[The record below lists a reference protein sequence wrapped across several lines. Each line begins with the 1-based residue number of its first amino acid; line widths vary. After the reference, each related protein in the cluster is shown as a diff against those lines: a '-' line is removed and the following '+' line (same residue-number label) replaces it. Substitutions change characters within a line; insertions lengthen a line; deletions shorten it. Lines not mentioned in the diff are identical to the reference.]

1 MRRFAA
7 LVAVSVVASALPVA
21 AQTAGAAADS
31 REVAA
36 PAAVAAGTNMTLL
49 RQGADRITLRAT
61 AQPLGHVLEALTA
74 LEPLDLK
81 FMDEQVRSVRVTVAL
96 DNVTVDQ
103 AVRRLLTEAGV
114 DFAVGG
120 IRGEPLQVVV
130 GKLGSAR
137 PGSATPDSAEGARM
151 AGDLQKERQIASA
164 EVAENPDAEP
174 PQVDTPGA
182 SDKLEVT
189 NPEKGPAYSMVGESV
204 TYLDPSFVP
213 YKNTEAAKRARMS
226 VDVSKIP

>member
-1 MRRFAA
+1 MRRFVA
-7 LVAVSVVASALPVA
+7 LVAVSITAAALPVA
-21 AQTAGAAADS
+21 AQTAGAPAES
-31 REVAA
+31 RQAAA
-36 PAAVAAGTNMTLL
+36 PAAAAAGTNMTLL
-49 RQGADRITLRAT
+49 RQGADRVTLRTT

-74 LEPLDLK
+74 LEPLDMK
-81 FMDEQVRSVRVTVAL
+81 FMDEQVRSVRVTVAM

-103 AVRRLLTEAGV
+103 AVRRLLAEAGV

-120 IRGEPLQVVV
+120 IKGEPLQVVV

-137 PGSATPDSAEGARM
+137 PS
-151 AGDLQKERQIASA
+151 ERQLASA
-164 EVAENPDAEP
+164 DKQPAENPDAEP

-204 TYLDPSFVP
+204 TYTDPNFVP
-213 YKNTEAAKRARMS
+213 YKNTEQAKRARMS
-226 VDVSKIP
+226 VDVTKIP